1 MDCTHEKPY
10 RFVYI
15 FRRKSKTK
23 DSPKPRENRIVKDK
37 SKSVSKSSR
46 KKSEKE
52 DELEKKMERY
62 FYLDLTCES
71 NTTNLRIR
79 RDNEKREKR
88 AKLIEREKRKYSS
101 SKRR

>member
-1 MDCTHEKPY
+1 M
-10 RFVYI
+10 
-15 FRRKSKTK
+15 
-23 DSPKPRENRIVKDK
+23 KDK
-37 SKSVSKSSR
+37 SKSVSSSSK

-62 FYLDLTCES
+62 FILIKFSSLK
-71 NTTNLRIR
+71 NINQRIR

>member
-1 MDCTHEKPY
+1 MLLY
-10 RFVYI
+10 

-23 DSPKPRENRIVKDK
+23 DSPKPHESRIVKDK
-37 SKSVSKSSR
+37 SKSVSSSSK

-62 FYLDLTCES
+62 FILIKFLSLT
-71 NTTNLRIR
+71 NINQRIR

-101 SKRR
+101 SKRRWSKNAKNN